1 MPGGFWPANW
11 CWLEPSTFQ
20 NLNSRLGS
28 GALRQFSVPWGS
40 LQFLCVCG
48 PCMCVQ
54 FPATSFQL
62 HTGLH
67 FSEAAK
73 NLLVPVFP
81 TVVRVVS
88 DTVRLLE
95 ILTVIWHLLMDERA
109 LARGIAFSC
118 GMLWWFLSLGLLE
131 IRILRVLDVDDSCI
145 PHRIHVWYIYTNIG
159 GTLMV
164 NVTIYTIH
172 GSYGYWC
179 WCSWP
184 FQIFTC
190 LNSSRATWQSLA
202 PSWSPSDEGGS
213 QDEGCNKKWSFCA
226 SEQM

>member
-1 MPGGFWPANW
+1 MPGGLWRANW

-54 FPATSFQL
+54 FPDTSFQL

-81 TVVRVVS
+81 TVVRVWHCPTFGDS
-88 DTVRLLE
+88 DS
-95 ILTVIWHLLMDERA
+95 IWHLLMDERA

-118 GMLWWFLSLGLLE
+118 GMFFCDVCRLDSSKSVF
-131 IRILRVLDVDDSCI
+131 LDVDDSCI
-145 PHRIHVWYIYTNIG
+145 PHRVHVCYI
-159 GTLMV
+159 
-164 NVTIYTIH
+164 
-172 GSYGYWC
+172 W
-179 WCSWP
+179 
-184 FQIFTC
+184 
-190 LNSSRATWQSLA
+190 
-202 PSWSPSDEGGS
+202 
-213 QDEGCNKKWSFCA
+213 
-226 SEQM
+226 